1 MRSKIAAALVSA
13 ALVAACGGQSSTPGT
28 TSAPASAAKTSTDPG
43 KPLAKVGDKTITQG
57 QVEEHAAARLVEIDQ
72 ERYEALKGGVDELVA
87 EELFVQEAKARGVTT
102 EKLEEDEVIAKV
114 PEPSDADVQKV
125 YDENKDRLQG
135 QTLDAIKPRI
145 VAYLK
150 GNQAAQRREAFIDEL
165 KAKYKTAILLRPP
178 VVEVA
183 TAGRPEK
190 GGKNAP
196 VTIVEFSDYECPFCK
211 RAEAAVDQVMA
222 AYGDKVKVVFRDFPL
237 PFHANARPAAEA
249 ANCAAAQGKFWEYHE
264 KLFANQSA
272 LEADK
277 LNAYAAEVGV
287 DPAKFSECLAQKP
300 YAAAIDK
307 DIEDGSK
314 VGVSG
319 TPAFFINGRM
329 LSGAQPFEKFKELID
344 EELAAAGKS

>member
-13 ALVAACGGQSSTPGT
+13 ALMAACGGQGSTPGT
-28 TSAPASAAKTSTDPG
+28 TSAPAPAATTSADPG

-57 QVEEHAAARLVEIDQ
+57 QVEEHVAARLIEIDQ

-87 EELFVQEAKARGVTT
+87 EELFTQEAKARGVTA

-196 VTIVEFSDYECPFCK
+196 VTIVEFDYMPILQA
-211 RAEAAVDQVMA
+211 RGGGRRS
-222 AYGDKVKVVFRDFPL
+222 GDGGVRRQGEGRVPRLPL
-237 PFHANARPAAEA
+237 PFTPMPPGRRA
-249 ANCAAAQGKFWEYHE
+249 ANCAARSSGVSRSCSRISRRQ
-264 KLFANQSA
+264 
-272 LEADK
+272 ADK

-287 DPAKFSECLAQKP
+287 GPAKFSGASRRSRTRP
-300 YAAAIDK
+300 PSTRTSRTVAVGGAARRR
-307 DIEDGSK
+307 S
-314 VGVSG
+314 SS
-319 TPAFFINGRM
+319 T
-329 LSGAQPFEKFKELID
+329 
-344 EELAAAGKS
+344 AAC